1 MYIISENENLLE
13 RLKLLILNS
22 PVLDGEPEEQNKDE
36 ATSVLAKRRDQC
48 APDDRIM
55 ILVAKNWDKLMLETI
70 SDMARLLMAH
80 RPDGQSQ
87 LMIVKK
93 DFESTDSDTLQNLM
107 LDVRQQWCQEWTF
120 QFEKVR
126 KLAESEARSES
137 LKRIDLWTSPK
148 MPQYSIVHF
157 DDPELPGLIAKTF
170 KLKNGLDI
178 KDTFARRPSL
188 FSKPPALHWSHFPRE
203 TELQV
208 MFKFTFPSGT
218 MTEPLFRDMSN
229 SAKQAYDWEYDY
241 EWTGGIFFKHELT
254 KVSLYRAS
262 DRVVE
267 LSGRIDVDEYAA
279 EMEDETQAELPLKK
293 VWPLLSRTLKAV
305 VTDCLTYKTDGKL
318 PYQMNIAFFGAQFF
332 KDINYVDV
340 NGPIT
345 ARLLDSTQL
354 LGALERTGN
363 IKFGIGKRLV
373 GVDLKQ
379 AFPGFHPHTLVD
391 IFSQAD
397 LPVSTSRASSSP
409 LISTPVISNTN
420 IVLENNEDDEF
431 PAHTSNNGLNS
442 DRNGTQPGLLGMN
455 ITKNRGRRVSFGAIR
470 AIPTSNFPE
479 NSFFHRESSLPP
491 VNGTQKSRSTESLE
505 AHNDENGTVDEA
517 SVSNF
522 VDKLLKKTMDEVLVM
537 D

>member
-22 PVLDGEPEEQNKDE
+22 PVLDGSPEDHNQDE
-36 ATSVLAKRRDQC
+36 AHAMLAKRRDHC
-48 APDDRIM
+48 APNNKIM
-55 ILVAKNWDKLMLETI
+55 ILVAKNWDQLMMETI
-70 SDMARLLMAH
+70 GDIARLMMAH
-80 RPDGQSQ
+80 CPDGQGK

-93 DFESTDSDTLQNLM
+93 DYDSSDRDTLQNLM

-126 KLAESEARSES
+126 KLAESEARAEA

-148 MPQYSIVHF
+148 MPNYSIVHF
-157 DDPELPGLIAKTF
+157 DDPELPTLIANNF
-170 KLKNGLDI
+170 DLKNGLVI
-178 KDTFARRPSL
+178 KDSLARRPSL

-208 MFKFTFPSGT
+208 MFKFTFPAGT

-229 SAKQAYDWEYDY
+229 AAKQAFDWEYDY
-241 EWTGGIFFKHELT
+241 EWTGGIFLRQELS
-254 KVSLYRAS
+254 KISLYRAS
-262 DRVVE
+262 NRVVE
-267 LSGRIDVDEYAA
+267 LAGRIDTDEYAA
-279 EMEDETQAELPLKK
+279 EMEDETQAEVPLKK
-293 VWPLLSRTLKAV
+293 VWPLLSRVLKAV
-305 VTDCLTYKTDGKL
+305 IVDTLTYKTDGKL

-379 AFPGFHPHTLVD
+379 AFPGFQPHTLAD
-391 IFSQAD
+391 IFAQSD
-397 LPVSTSRASSSP
+397 LPVSSSRASSSP
-409 LISTPVISNTN
+409 LITTPVTN
-420 IVLENNEDDEF
+420 IILDNNNEEDEF
-431 PAHTSNNGLNS
+431 PTNSLNGINSINS
-442 DRNGTQPGLLGMN
+442 DRSNNQSGLLG
-455 ITKNRGRRVSFGAIR
+455 IQAKNRGRRVSFGAIR
-470 AIPTSNFPE
+470 AIPTSTLGE
-479 NSFFHRESSLPP
+479 NAFLHRDSSLPP
-491 VNGTQKSRSTESLE
+491 VNGTHSRSTESLE
-505 AHNDENGTVDEA
+505 PHNEADGTANEA

-522 VDKLLKKTMDEVLVM
+522 VDNLLKKTMDEVLVM